1 MSETN
6 SLPHVEKTSAKIST
20 EAQCSVTQN
29 KDTGV
34 KPPAEGDDENPRT
47 STPAAGSKRPGN
59 DDKHPVINLTT
70 VRTKPLEKM
79 TTCNGVQ
86 NLQYLIVSSFALCLF
101 LFR

>member
-20 EAQCSVTQN
+20 DSSSDDEAQCSVTQN

-59 DDKHPVINLTT
+59 DDEHPVINLITT
-70 VRTKPLEKM
+70 RTKRPRE
-79 TTCNGVQ
+79 NDYVQ
-86 NLQYLIVSSFALCLF
+86 RGTKPSISYCQ
-101 LFR
+101 